1 MIKSSIESPI
11 KSYCL
16 EKGVKFTDFRL
27 LLGNKCD
34 KYEDS
39 RKGVLRKRR
48 HTFHFYN
55 VVNIYNN
62 NIMSRYKDV
71 ICNSDINIL
80 KKYSITII
88 NRVITEQFYFDPR
101 YKGDNSEKI
110 DKSMQTFW
118 VLLIDFLEMK
128 KLKIK
133 K

>member
-11 KSYCL
+11 KNYCL
-16 EKGVKFTDFRL
+16 EKGVKLTDFRL
-27 LLGNKCD
+27 LLVDKCD

-55 VVNIYNN
+55 VLNIYNN
-62 NIMSRYKDV
+62 NIMSRYKDD

-80 KKYSITII
+80 KKYSVSII
-88 NRVITEQFYFDPR
+88 NRKITEYFYFDPR
-101 YKGDNSEKI
+101 YKGDNSENI
-110 DKSMQTFW
+110 DKSMQIFW
-118 VLLIDFLEMK
+118 DLLIDFLEIK
-128 KLKIK
+128 KIKIK